1 MDQAI
6 VEAKFGD
13 SKPDVIVHINCHGNL
28 IIDTKMRDSSD
39 RFDSYDLFS
48 FSGFVDNILMFMLS
62 GVGNSACDIDPM
74 VKDFPTNVPDATF
87 VDIFKGLNR
96 GYNDTNSERSLQYET
111 DLKAPLGSYSILPFI
126 EGQQLTNV
134 FINKYVFIG
143 EDEDDIYII
152 DNEGNRIRIS
162 DLNSVAKLLAKKLS
176 ITHYAAVDL
185 VELAVTVDSGLV
197 AGWDILIPGGFNDER
212 RILNGRI
219 QRITLREVFYLLY
232 LLGYKNPLIL
242 DDSCTGNY
250 SRNGPQAE
258 RLAAR
263 TAAKHHTPFIDVGE
277 FLIVDN
283 KKIVNLTFCD
293 KNTFDEKCNR
303 IIESNKEYI
312 NYIIENVPGCSEKLA
327 LFAAD
332 AIVGVSLQI
341 NFIHAVL
348 YLIKEFNF
356 TEEQAVEGIMA
367 TKNPDGTPNPD
378 AAKDYLTSS
387 GGKRIKKTM
396 KRKRYR
402 KTIKRNTQRSK
413 KSIKRK
419 AK

>member
-6 VEAKFGD
+6 LEAKFGN

-28 IIDTKMRDSSD
+28 IIDTKMRDSSY
-39 RFDSYDLFS
+39 RFDSYNLFS

-87 VDIFKGLNR
+87 VDIFKGLDR

-111 DLKAPLGSYSILPFI
+111 DLKAPLGSYSVLPFI

-143 EDEDDIYII
+143 EDEDDIYIT

-162 DLNSVAKLLAKKLS
+162 DLNSVAKLLAKRLS
-176 ITHYAAVDL
+176 ITYYAAVDL
-185 VELAVTVDSGLV
+185 VQVAVTVDSGLM
-197 AGWDILIPGGFNDER
+197 ASWDISIPGGFNDDK

-242 DDSCTGNY
+242 DDSCSGNY
-250 SRNGPQAE
+250 SRKGPQAE

-263 TAAKHHTPFIDVGE
+263 NAAKIHTPFIEVSN
-277 FLIVDN
+277 FLIEDN
-283 KKIVNLTFCD
+283 EGNTNLTFCD
-293 KNTFDEKCNR
+293 KNTFDQQCNE

-312 NYIIENVPGCSEKLA
+312 DYIIKSVPGCSEKLA

-332 AIVGVSLQI
+332 EIMVSLQI
-341 NFIHAVL
+341 DFIHAVL
-348 YLIKEFNF
+348 YLVKDHNF

-367 TKNPDGTPNPD
+367 TKNPDGKPNPD
-378 AAKDYLTSS
+378 AAIQYLLSKA
-387 GGKRIKKTM
+387 GGKRIKKTVR
-396 KRKRYR
+396 RKRYR
-402 KTIKRNTQRSK
+402 KTIRRNVQRSK
-413 KSIKRK
+413 KRK
-419 AK
+419 TK

>member
-6 VEAKFGD
+6 LEAKFGN

-28 IIDTKMRDSSD
+28 IIDTKMRDSSY
-39 RFDSYDLFS
+39 RFDSYNLFS

-87 VDIFKGLNR
+87 VDIFKGLDR

-111 DLKAPLGSYSILPFI
+111 DLKAPLGSYSVLPFI

-143 EDEDDIYII
+143 EDEDDIYIT

-162 DLNSVAKLLAKKLS
+162 DLNSVAKLLAKRLS
-176 ITHYAAVDL
+176 ITYYAAVDL
-185 VELAVTVDSGLV
+185 VQVAVTVDSGLM
-197 AGWDILIPGGFNDER
+197 ASWDISIPGGFNDDR

-242 DDSCTGNY
+242 DDSCSGNY
-250 SRNGPQAE
+250 SRKGPQAE

-263 TAAKHHTPFIDVGE
+263 NAAKIHTPFIEVSK
-277 FLIVDN
+277 FLIEDN
-283 KKIVNLTFCD
+283 EGNTNLTFCD
-293 KNTFDEKCNR
+293 KNTFDQQCNE

-312 NYIIENVPGCSEKLA
+312 DYIIKSVPGCSEKLA

-332 AIVGVSLQI
+332 EIMVSLQI
-341 NFIHAVL
+341 DFIHAVL
-348 YLIKEFNF
+348 YLVKDHNF

-367 TKNPDGTPNPD
+367 TKNPDGKPNPD
-378 AAKDYLTSS
+378 AAIQYLLSKA
-387 GGKRIKKTM
+387 GGKRIKKTVR
-396 KRKRYR
+396 RKRYR
-402 KTIKRNTQRSK
+402 KTIRRNVQRSK
-413 KSIKRK
+413 KRK
-419 AK
+419 TK